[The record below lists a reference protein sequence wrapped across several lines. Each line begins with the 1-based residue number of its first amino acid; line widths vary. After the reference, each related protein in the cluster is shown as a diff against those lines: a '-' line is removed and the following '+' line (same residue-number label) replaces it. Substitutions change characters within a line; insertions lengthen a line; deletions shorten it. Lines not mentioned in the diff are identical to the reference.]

1 MSGHEWTHESHPA
14 GPVDASMTPDG
25 PDQTPDDDAPAVVR
39 SRRFPRISFDVRGLS
54 LNRFRRKPRPDPATA
69 VDVDGPA
76 VESSETEAPR
86 PRSGR
91 INWSRLP
98 LASARRETR
107 VGIAALA
114 SFLILVIALIL
125 NRSPDRPAVPMN
137 IGGDSATKGANESP
151 EKKNAGPKEGAGTGT
166 AAVAAQTSPTPAK
179 DATKNIEQATPP
191 VPTEP
196 IARTGHDLL
205 TKPEDPKTPAT
216 KPDPPPIPPAI
227 VAVKKPDETAAP
239 PAPAPA
245 PVAITKPDEKTDQ
258 PAPSK
263 SGSIEFP
270 ETVPDLPTLPSATL
284 ATPAG
289 PDAKAKAE
297 SSSLPPVIPPPVDT
311 AKSATPPPIS
321 TPTSPTLPPI
331 SPSVDLPSLNGNEPP
346 ANAPAALPGEPS
358 SIKTG
363 DLAAPPRLPVDQ
375 PAPDL
380 KKDADVKGVLPPPSP
395 ALIGGTAGSAPE
407 PKTTAPTNPTP
418 PSSLPKAADDLP
430 PIAVPPATPKPPDEV
445 PFRTEPVPA
454 PVQPKPLP
462 AAPAEHL
469 NSTPAEMSPKP
480 KVPEL
485 TAPPVSTE
493 AEPPSAAVASPGSR
507 TIRTLGKF
515 RPLESGSETQ
525 LAANEIRV
533 ADAPLRREP
542 DGAREQV
549 DPILHTVQRS
559 ENFWTI
565 SRSYYGSGRYYK
577 ALHAAN
583 VKLVPVISELY
594 VGTTIKVPPVE
605 SLDRSLFDPPSR
617 ASVADVASTR
627 DMQVAASA
635 RTPRPEDGR
644 AVPSRPRVDVELG
657 MPTTRPKR
665 AGVRDE
671 VDEPT
676 RPTYRVRAHDT
687 LRSIARDTLGDSHR
701 YREILDLNRDVI
713 DDPTRLVSGQTLTL
727 PEDAIVRERPR

>member
-25 PDQTPDDDAPAVVR
+25 PDQTPDDDSPAVVR
-39 SRRFPRISFDVRGLS
+39 SRRFPRISFDVSGLS
-54 LNRFRRKPRPDPATA
+54 LNRFRRKPRPDPATD

-76 VESSETEAPR
+76 VESSGTEAPR

-125 NRSPDRPAVPMN
+125 NRSPDRPVVAMN
-137 IGGDSATKGANESP
+137 IGGDSATKGADETP
-151 EKKNAGPKEGAGTGT
+151 EKKQADPKDAAGPGAG
-166 AAVAAQTSPTPAK
+166 AAQTSPTPAK
-179 DATKNIEQATPP
+179 DSTKNTDQATPP

-196 IARTGHDLL
+196 IARTAHDLL
-205 TKPEDPKTPAT
+205 SKPEDPKTPTT
-216 KPDPPPIPPAI
+216 KSDLPPIPSAA
-227 VAVKKPDETAAP
+227 VAVKKPDEKADP
-239 PAPAPA
+239 PATAPA
-245 PVAITKPDEKTDQ
+245 PVALKKPDEKIDQ

-263 SGSIEFP
+263 SAAIVLPDPG
-270 ETVPDLPTLPSATL
+270 PDLPAIPSATL
-284 ATPAG
+284 AAQAG
-289 PDAKAKAE
+289 PEAKAKAE
-297 SSSLPPVIPPPVDT
+297 SSLLPPVISPPPDA
-311 AKSATPPPIS
+311 AKAATPPPIS
-321 TPTSPTLPPI
+321 APNST
-331 SPSVDLPSLNGNEPP
+331 SVDLPPPNVSEPP
-346 ANAPAALPGEPS
+346 ANAPPALPGDPPP
-358 SIKTG
+358 IKTA
-363 DLAAPPRLPVDQ
+363 DLAPPPRLPVDQ
-375 PAPDL
+375 PA
-380 KKDADVKGVLPPPSP
+380 
-395 ALIGGTAGSAPE
+395 APE
-407 PKTTAPTNPTP
+407 PKTPAPTNPTP
-418 PSSLPKAADDLP
+418 PSSVPKATDDLP
-430 PIAVPPATPKPPDEV
+430 PIAVPPATPKPPDEL
-445 PFRTEPVPA
+445 PFRPEPVSA
-454 PVQPKPLP
+454 PVQTQPLP
-462 AAPAEHL
+462 ATSAEHL
-469 NSTPAEMSPKP
+469 NSPPAELNPRP
-480 KVPEL
+480 TKVPDL
-485 TAPPVSTE
+485 TAPPVPTE
-493 AEPPSAAVASPGSR
+493 AEPPSAAVASPGLR
-507 TIRTLGKF
+507 TIPTVGKF
-515 RPLESGSETQ
+515 RPVESGSETQ

-533 ADAPLRREP
+533 ADAPTRREP
-542 DGAREQV
+542 VGAREQV
-549 DPILHTVQRS
+549 DPILHTVQRG

-627 DMQVAASA
+627 DVQVAASA

-657 MPTTRPKR
+657 MPTTRPKH